1 MILKIQRQKVT
12 VANAN
17 NITEDEFNQIKNSIK
32 IQYSTTNP
40 DKNLLDKQGKDVE
53 NQTDRIESI
62 TREGNNVVV
71 TYKEW
76 F

>member
-1 MILKIQRQKVT
+1 MSLTRLKIVLRFNTLRQ
-12 VANAN
+12 
-17 NITEDEFNQIKNSIK
+17 
-32 IQYSTTNP
+32 NP

-71 TYKEW
+71 TYKDGSKDTKALAD
-76 F
+76 FVNVAPKS